1 MVEGRVVFG
10 ALVSSV
16 AIVILGVILGLRYL
30 NGTLGGT
37 YALGSLLLT
46 AAFLAVV
53 SAVLVLSLT
62 NWLSGLRRRDGSDR
76 P

>member
-1 MVEGRVVFG
+1 LVEGSVVFG

-16 AIVILGVILGLRYL
+16 AVVILGVILGLRYL

-46 AAFLAVV
+46 AAFLVV
-53 SAVLVLSLT
+53 ISAVLVLALT
-62 NWLSGLRRRDGSDR
+62 NWLRGPGHSGGSKS

>member
-1 MVEGRVVFG
+1 LVEGRVVFG

-16 AIVILGVILGLRYL
+16 AVVILGVILGLRYL

-46 AAFLAVV
+46 AAFLAVI

-62 NWLSGLRRRDGSDR
+62 NWLRGLRHRGGSDS